1 LNIGI
6 TRCSNNFGPRQDA
19 EKLIP
24 NFILKLA
31 RNEKVTI
38 YGDGKNI
45 RDWIHVQDHCDAIY
59 FTLINGAPGEIYNIG
74 GGIELSNLELT
85 KKIITKMK
93 KDDSLISF
101 VPDRLGHDRRYSVDS
116 SKIFALGFSVT
127 QDFEQKLDST
137 IDWYMNSIHD

>member
-1 LNIGI
+1 
-6 TRCSNNFGPRQDA
+6 
-19 EKLIP
+19 
-24 NFILKLA
+24 
-31 RNEKVTI
+31 
-38 YGDGKNI
+38 
-45 RDWIHVQDHCDAIY
+45 
-59 FTLINGAPGEIYNIG
+59 
-74 GGIELSNLELT
+74 
-85 KKIITKMK
+85 MK